1 MRILQICHKPPR
13 PSLDGGCRAMD
24 ALTRGMLDAGHKVK
38 VITASTE
45 KHPWEP
51 DSIETDWLE
60 KTQAEAVFL
69 DTRLNK
75 VDAFASLVTGD
86 SYNISRFHS
95 PDFENKLIKI
105 LQSQVFDLVLFESL
119 FTAPYLPTVRRF
131 CDGAAVLRAHNVEH
145 QIWQHL
151 AEETPQLTKRMYLK
165 WLA

>member
-105 LQSQVFDLVLFESL
+105 LSILL
-119 FTAPYLPTVRRF
+119 
-131 CDGAAVLRAHNVEH
+131 
-145 QIWQHL
+145 
-151 AEETPQLTKRMYLK
+151 
-165 WLA
+165 